1 MGWCKRMLL
10 ESSKYRSKVV
20 FSKHLKTSQKK
31 KVASYLDAEIKV
43 AVRTNPKVSVSRSRK
58 REGGKE
64 GTRGKDKRI
73 VYVEERGKMSE
84 PLIQTH
90 CIFTTTTKTTN
101 K

>member
-1 MGWCKRMLL
+1 L
-10 ESSKYRSKVV
+10 

-64 GTRGKDKRI
+64 GKRERGGKEKRI
-73 VYVEERGKMSE
+73 VYVEERGKMSA
-84 PLIQTH
+84 LD
-90 CIFTTTTKTTN
+90 TN
-101 K
+101 TLHLHSSQQQQKPQINKHDEESQ

>member
-64 GTRGKDKRI
+64 GKR
-73 VYVEERGKMSE
+73 ERGGKRRESCTSKKE
-84 PLIQTH
+84 EKCQSP
-90 CIFTTTTKTTN
+90 
-101 K
+101 